1 MAGIAANQPDE
12 TARDAAELAS
22 LLATGQVVP
31 HVSARYP
38 LAETAQALADLAERR
53 ATGKVLVLP
62 NG

>member
-1 MAGIAANQPDE
+1 
-12 TARDAAELAS
+12 
-22 LLATGQVVP
+22 VVP